1 MHFVPR
7 TPADPPQILFVTATD
22 TGAGKTIA
30 SCLLVHYFRL
40 RGLKTM
46 AIKPFCS
53 GSTQDLDDLIAANG
67 LHQYHQ
73 DINLHFY
80 PQPLSPYA
88 ACLTSGTPFPN
99 ISSTTHFILSAAQS
113 TDLLIV
119 EGAGGLLTP
128 ISPSFL
134 LAHIIPPTHASVLLV
149 IPNKIGC
156 LNHALLSYNHLI
168 TLTSPNSIRLCLS
181 HLPDSD
187 PSAHS
192 NPILLNSLLPIS
204 PILHIPNLTPSH
216 PHSPH
221 IEKNFKK
228 TLAEYSAFDKVFF
241 PRNSGG
247 HG

>member
-7 TPADPPQILFVTATD
+7 TPSSPPQILFVTATD
-22 TGAGKTIA
+22 TGAGKTVA

-53 GSTQDLDDLIAANG
+53 GSTQDLDDLIAAND
-67 LHQYHQ
+67 LHQSHQ

-88 ACLTSGTPFPN
+88 ACLTSGTPFPLL
-99 ISSTTHFILSAAQS
+99 SSTSNFILSAAQS

-128 ISPSFL
+128 ISPNFL
-134 LAHIIPPTHASVLLV
+134 LAHIIPPTNASVLLV
-149 IPNKIGC
+149 IPNKLGC
-156 LNHALLSYNHLI
+156 LNHSLLSHHY
-168 TLTSPNSIRLCLS
+168 LTSLTPSNNICLCTS

-187 PSAHS
+187 ISSHS
-192 NPILLNSLLPIS
+192 NPHILLSLL
-204 PILHIPNLTPSH
+204 

-221 IEKNFKK
+221 ISIPSLIPSHPNFPHSENFFKK
-228 TLAEYSAFDKVFF
+228 SLAEYSEFDKVFF